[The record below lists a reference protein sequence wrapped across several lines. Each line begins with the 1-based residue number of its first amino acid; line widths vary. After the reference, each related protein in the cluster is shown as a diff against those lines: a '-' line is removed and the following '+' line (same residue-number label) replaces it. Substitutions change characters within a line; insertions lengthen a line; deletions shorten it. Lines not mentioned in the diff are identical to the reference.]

1 MRPVLTATLVLERPA
16 ADNRMMTRPA
26 LLRVARAATLAL
38 FTFAAA
44 GCGSSSPSVL
54 MRAHGQ
60 VIGIALDGDRVAWA
74 TSGDC
79 RPHVYMREGGSDHAV
94 SLPRPVSRYSEC
106 FTNAKLVLSGSNVG
120 WFFLDQG
127 GNSSSF
133 ASGASSWK
141 PTRTTTFADET
152 YAIDLPVLG
161 ATFAGL
167 ASDGGRVLW
176 GWAHVSF
183 RDPEN
188 VGTCDLS
195 TSEPGC
201 QTRTDGG
208 GIRTW
213 SGGHTGFVSGIP
225 PVQTLLGG
233 EDWIA
238 MVPEPRTSW
247 IHGGPRLGAIRGL
260 RLSDRQAVRVP
271 RSSFGGPVAVS
282 HTMLA
287 VLRDAGAFALYGLPA
302 GGLIRGVKVA
312 DWVYP
317 MAFCAGTT
325 FVVETDENHLLFVDA
340 ETGRRSVFAVA
351 DPSRNSI
358 SAVAVDGSRV
368 AWAEYD
374 WKSRTSV
381 VRVRTVS

>member
-1 MRPVLTATLVLERPA
+1 MAVILVLERPA
-16 ADNRMMTRPA
+16 ADNRMMTPQA

-38 FTFAAA
+38 LTFTAA
-44 GCGSSSPSVL
+44 GCGGSSPSVF
-54 MRAHGQ
+54 MRTHGQ
-60 VIGIALDGDRVAWA
+60 VIGIALDGKRVAWA

-79 RPHVYMREGGSDHAV
+79 RPHMYVREGDSDHAV
-94 SLPRPVSRYSEC
+94 PLPRPVSRYSEC

-141 PTRTTTFADET
+141 PIRTTTFADEA

-213 SGGHTGFVSGIP
+213 SEGHPGVVSGMP

-247 IHGGPRLGAIRGL
+247 IRGGPRLGAIRGL
-260 RLSDRQAVRVP
+260 RLSDRQAVRVR
-271 RSSFGGPVAVS
+271 RSSFSEPVAVS
-282 HTMLA
+282 QTMLA
-287 VLRDAGAFALYGLPA
+287 VLRKAGAFELYGLPA
-302 GGLIRGVKVA
+302 GDLIRRVKVA

-325 FVVETDENHLLFVDA
+325 FVVEIDENHLLFIDA
-340 ETGRRSVFAVA
+340 ETGRRTVVAVA
-351 DPSRNSI
+351 DPSRDSI

-381 VRVRTVS
+381 LRVRTVS